1 MPYEDSDDEGGALPK
16 NQRPVV
22 RERDTRPRNVVASH
36 EDPFFQ
42 ANMPPHLKEKLD
54 KARSRRDEDAR
65 YVEAMSPHWEEQA
78 RGRRGDAT
86 VRRRLATDQPHEQ
99 GMLNDLEYLDP
110 ARRSSHEGRASFASD
125 GSGALP
131 ASMRPRIR
139 KPHEPRPDSALL
151 GGDDEP
157 QIRQPAPPPIPSS
170 SRAQPAPTSP
180 SKMRKKSFGNLFHRR
195 KKSGPSGDAHSLAK
209 GGARTYR
216 AGEVGVASDSDSDY

>member
-1 MPYEDSDDEGGALPK
+1 
-16 NQRPVV
+16 
-22 RERDTRPRNVVASH
+22 
-36 EDPFFQ
+36 
-42 ANMPPHLKEKLD
+42 
-54 KARSRRDEDAR
+54 
-65 YVEAMSPHWEEQA
+65 
-78 RGRRGDAT
+78 
-86 VRRRLATDQPHEQ
+86 
-99 GMLNDLEYLDP
+99 MLNDLEYLDP

-139 KPHEPRPDSALL
+139 KPHEPRPCVLPARDLSLSVTDALRRVRRDSALL